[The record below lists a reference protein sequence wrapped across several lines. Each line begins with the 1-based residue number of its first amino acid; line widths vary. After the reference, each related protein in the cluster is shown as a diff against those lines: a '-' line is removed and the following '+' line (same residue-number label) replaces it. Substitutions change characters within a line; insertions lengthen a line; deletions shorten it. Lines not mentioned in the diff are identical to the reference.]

1 MCKSESDEYFTT
13 QCKER
18 QLQEI
23 LVDISLYVYNDGL
36 AVKSKYKD
44 THWISDWYH
53 QRTQHVTC
61 SFFVWLKWIFLKI
74 SLCCKQKNFTWKRL
88 FDIPQVTRDQ
98 ESKEL
103 ECQPWCCGYMYWQY
117 CILVETKLKLPMLKQ
132 PPFKSSLNQTQKESN
147 MKTLDELKDGM
158 NVFVTIDIDW
168 WILFDSFDPVHDDFY
183 EKMQSMKVFMKV
195 CRQASRKETPN
206 VVPCLE

>member
-23 LVDISLYVYNDGL
+23 LVDISPYVYNDGL

-88 FDIPQVTRDQ
+88 FEIPQVTRDQ

-117 CILVETKLKLPMLKQ
+117 CIFIRNK
-132 PPFKSSLNQTQKESN
+132 TQIADA
-147 MKTLDELKDGM
+147 KTTSIQIVIEPNSERIKHENIRWIKRRNECIRYYRYRLM
-158 NVFVTIDIDW
+158 NFIW
-168 WILFDSFDPVHDDFY
+168 
-183 EKMQSMKVFMKV
+183 
-195 CRQASRKETPN
+195 
-206 VVPCLE
+206 